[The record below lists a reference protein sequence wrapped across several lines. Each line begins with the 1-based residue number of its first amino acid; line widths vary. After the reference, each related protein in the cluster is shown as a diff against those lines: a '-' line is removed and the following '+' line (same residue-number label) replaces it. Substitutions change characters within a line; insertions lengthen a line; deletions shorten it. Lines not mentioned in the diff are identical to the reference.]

1 LKSGLWVRLARF
13 AILAPDGRHHR
24 RFQAGIPLMAVSE
37 LGQPPL
43 THNLLQDISV
53 CEVAWA
59 VWRCPCS
66 MQDAKV

>member
-43 THNLLQDISV
+43 S
-53 CEVAWA
+53 EVGTGALA
-59 VWRCPCS
+59 SRVGNFFHVPS
-66 MQDAKV
+66 PL